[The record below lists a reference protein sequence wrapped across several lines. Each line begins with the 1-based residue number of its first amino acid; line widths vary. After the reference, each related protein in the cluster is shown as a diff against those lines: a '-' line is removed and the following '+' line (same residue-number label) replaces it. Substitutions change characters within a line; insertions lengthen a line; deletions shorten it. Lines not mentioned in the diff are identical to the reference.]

1 MGRLQN
7 THRAVCSRGNVRPLS
22 EFGAVVLLLCSALL
36 PVRVSAG
43 DTIYA
48 SVGADGV
55 TRYATQKLDDDY
67 QPVLRSG
74 DVSPLAVAAAPRTNS
89 KLDALIQAAARRHG
103 VDAALV
109 AAVVQVES
117 ARHPQVVSPKG
128 ARGLMQ
134 MMPATAARYGVHDAR
149 RLHDP
154 ATAIDA
160 GVRHL
165 KDLLRQ
171 HDGNTAL
178 ALAAYNAGAGAVTR
192 HGDRVPPYK
201 ETLLYVPAVMAR
213 AAAASASQQ
222 ETYVESAPAP

>member
-1 MGRLQN
+1 MGRLQD
-7 THRAVCSRGNVRPLS
+7 TRRAVHSRGHVRPFREL
-22 EFGAVVLLLCSALL
+22 GAVVLLCGALL
-36 PVRVSAG
+36 PVRASAG
-43 DTIYA
+43 ETIYA
-48 SVGADGV
+48 AIGADGIP
-55 TRYATQKLDDDY
+55 RYATQKLGEDY
-67 QPVLRSG
+67 EPVLRNG
-74 DVSPLAVAAAPRTNS
+74 DAAPPGVAAPRS
-89 KLDALIQAAARRHG
+89 RSRLDALIHAAAERHG
-103 VDAALV
+103 LDTALV
-109 AAVVQVES
+109 AAVIQVES
-117 ARHPQVVSPKG
+117 ARRTQAVSPKG

-134 MMPATAARYGVHDAR
+134 MMPATAARYGIHDAR

-171 HDGNTAL
+171 HGGNTAL

-213 AAAASASQQ
+213 AAATSASQQ
-222 ETYVESAPAP
+222 ETSVEPAPAP